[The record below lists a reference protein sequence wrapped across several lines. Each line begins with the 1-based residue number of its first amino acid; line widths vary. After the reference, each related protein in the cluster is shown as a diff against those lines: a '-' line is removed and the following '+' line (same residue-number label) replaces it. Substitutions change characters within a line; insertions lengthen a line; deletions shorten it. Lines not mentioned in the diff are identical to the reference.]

1 MDPCLLASSTGGK
14 VAVNI
19 RGSPEDVIQVVIEEQ
34 PHWPTRNAMTNAE
47 SKAML
52 ICDFAHGTRRVW
64 RMVLPDGTP
73 FAVTHHETKS
83 EGLKQTFPPDLLP
96 DRTTDEK

>member
-1 MDPCLLASSTGGK
+1 
-14 VAVNI
+14 
-19 RGSPEDVIQVVIEEQ
+19 
-34 PHWPTRNAMTNAE
+34 
-47 SKAML
+47 
-52 ICDFAHGTRRVW
+52 
-64 RMVLPDGTP
+64 MVLPDGTP